1 MFRSRDFS
9 TETLF
14 IHIADQRTDLVK
26 RKAYHSTPIF
36 LLAFRQEETR
46 VVSAVAFYFFIFTR
60 CGFDSALGPIWSIK
74 VSWVQIWSKID
85 WVQSDRKIS
94 TKRNHY
100 CGKYV
105 VHNIYQTLARLLIH
119 FNYCLIDWIEYR
131 RIQRHFMTYSVKY
144 ELWFLYMLKW

>member
-46 VVSAVAFYFFIFTR
+46 VGSAVAFYFCIFTR
-60 CGFDSALGPIWSIK
+60 RGFDSALGPIWSIK
-74 VSWVQIWSKID
+74 VG
-85 WVQSDRKIS
+85 WVQSDQKLTGSNLIEKSALSETIIVVNMWRTIS
-94 TKRNHY
+94 TKHLPSDSF
-100 CGKYV
+100 
-105 VHNIYQTLARLLIH
+105 QLL
-119 FNYCLIDWIEYR
+119 FNWLDWVPSNTKTFYDIL
-131 RIQRHFMTYSVKY
+131 S
-144 ELWFLYMLKW
+144 